1 MTQSD
6 ASTEATQPGTAARPG
21 APTAVVELSG
31 IRKTFPG
38 VVANDNV
45 DLTIRAGEVHCL
57 LGENGAGKSTLMNI
71 LAGMYRPD
79 AGRIVIDGTDV
90 ELDSPKRSLALGI
103 GMVYQHSTLIPTL
116 TVLENLMLGSSDLLL
131 DAKGSRARL
140 AELAE
145 MLGVEVDPDAQ
156 AGSLALGRQQ
166 QVEIMKALWRGSR
179 VLILDEPTS
188 MLTPQGVA
196 ELGRVLGRLTGEG
209 LAVVFITHKLHE
221 AIELGDCVSVLK
233 QGRLVGAVDPET
245 LGSRDSGELQSMIVA
260 LMFGEESK
268 AVADVAELQD
278 DVEGRRPRRE
288 LASEYVL
295 ELVHVTTEPKRD
307 EIGVH
312 DISLGVRGG
321 EIMGIA
327 GVDGNGQRELAEA
340 IAGQRRVVAGDVR
353 LESRSIATL
362 SVARRQRLGLRYVT
376 DDRLGEGTVSAFTVA
391 LNLVL
396 KRIGQFPFWRRGVVR
411 RRAIDETAR
420 DLVQRFDIRTPGVGT
435 RVGTLSGGNIQK
447 LLLAREVSFEPKLVV
462 YNKPTHGLDV
472 RTMQAVR
479 ERIHAQADDG
489 VAALVISTDLDELLQ
504 LCDRIAVLFRGRVS
518 GVVDNG
524 RGADERIGEL
534 MVGGKAA

>member
-1 MTQSD
+1 
-6 ASTEATQPGTAARPG
+6 
-21 APTAVVELSG
+21 
-31 IRKTFPG
+31 
-38 VVANDNV
+38 
-45 DLTIRAGEVHCL
+45 
-57 LGENGAGKSTLMNI
+57 
-71 LAGMYRPD
+71 
-79 AGRIVIDGTDV
+79 
-90 ELDSPKRSLALGI
+90 
-103 GMVYQHSTLIPTL
+103 
-116 TVLENLMLGSSDLLL
+116 
-131 DAKGSRARL
+131 
-140 AELAE
+140 
-145 MLGVEVDPDAQ
+145 
-156 AGSLALGRQQ
+156 
-166 QVEIMKALWRGSR
+166 
-179 VLILDEPTS
+179 
-188 MLTPQGVA
+188 
-196 ELGRVLGRLTGEG
+196 
-209 LAVVFITHKLHE
+209 
-221 AIELGDCVSVLK
+221 
-233 QGRLVGAVDPET
+233 
-245 LGSRDSGELQSMIVA
+245 
-260 LMFGEESK
+260 
-268 AVADVAELQD
+268 
-278 DVEGRRPRRE
+278 
-288 LASEYVL
+288 
-295 ELVHVTTEPKRD
+295 
-307 EIGVH
+307 
-312 DISLGVRGG
+312 
-321 EIMGIA
+321 MGIA

-376 DDRLGEGTVSAFTVA
+376 DDRLGEGTVSVFTVA

-489 VAALVISTDLDELLQ
+489 IAALVISTDLDELLQ

-524 RGADERIGEL
+524 PGADERIGEL